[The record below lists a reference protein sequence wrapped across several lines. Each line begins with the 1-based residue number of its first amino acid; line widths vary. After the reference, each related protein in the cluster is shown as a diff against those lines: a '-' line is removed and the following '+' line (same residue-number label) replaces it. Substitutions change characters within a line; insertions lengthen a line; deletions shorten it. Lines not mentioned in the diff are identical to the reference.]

1 MMPNLS
7 VLILTVLCMTVM
19 PAKAA
24 LEVIGSGFGR
34 SGTDTMR
41 VALNALGYKT
51 DHIKEILENGL
62 TAHMETWH
70 ELLKN
75 GCDDEAASKALYED
89 LGYTAAVDFP
99 TSACWEAL
107 MRAYPMAKIVHT
119 QRKSGEDWY
128 ASASDSI
135 LSLMH
140 TFPFNIFKRIDP
152 FFIRFAKMCDQM
164 WGRIVKRPI
173 EASLDPG
180 FPHAYKD
187 EIIAAYDAN
196 NVRVLEMVTP
206 KRLLIHDHKKGW
218 ASLCHFLGK
227 PVPDI
232 DYPHTNTR
240 AEFHAFKR
248 NIAMGV
254 AAMLIMAPIVLG
266 LAFKLVFKLFNG
278 QKIKEA

>member
-1 MMPNLS
+1 MVPNLS
-7 VLILTVLCMTVM
+7 VLILTVLCMMVM
-19 PAKAA
+19 PTKAA

-51 DHIKEILENGL
+51 YHMKEILENGL

-107 MRAYPMAKIVHT
+107 MWAYPMAKIVHT

-135 LSLMH
+135 LSLMQK
-140 TFPFNIFKRIDP
+140 FPFNIFKRIDP
-152 FFIRFAKMCDQM
+152 FFIHFAKMSDQL
-164 WGRIVKRPI
+164 WGRIMKRAM

-180 FPHAYKD
+180 F
-187 EIIAAYDAN
+187 IIAAYDAN

-206 KRLLIHDHKKGW
+206 DRLLIHDQRRAGHPCATFW
-218 ASLCHFLGK
+218 ANLCPKSIILTPTQGLNSMSLRETL
-227 PVPDI
+227 P
-232 DYPHTNTR
+232 R
-240 AEFHAFKR
+240 ALLQR
-248 NIAMGV
+248 
-254 AAMLIMAPIVLG
+254 
-266 LAFKLVFKLFNG
+266 
-278 QKIKEA
+278 